1 MLKSKKIVDWLYNY
15 SLYFIIGAL
24 LLVIIAIEPS
34 FVRVSNFTTILT
46 QSATK
51 IIYAC
56 GIAGI
61 IVLGGT
67 DLALGREVG
76 LAAVVAASL
85 LQAVDYS
92 QRVFSADQ
100 VPALPLIVPL
110 LLVMVLL
117 GIICAAHG
125 FIVAHWGVAP
135 FVASLGVQLISYG
148 LCLQYFN
155 TVCNSNPLSGFTKTY
170 SKFCQG
176 TIRIGNISLSYLM
189 FYAIAVVAV
198 MWVIWNRTTLGKNM
212 FAIGGNREA
221 AKVCGVNVKRTIII
235 VYIIAGLLYAFG
247 GVLEAGRTGSANS
260 TMGADYAMDA
270 IAACVVGGVSKT
282 VLVDTSAERAENGRK
297 KAIECIRLRE
307 ENELNTHEEAEKA
320 IELLSTSDDSIKTAE
335 NARLV
340 IEAIIENVEAKQNL
354 FAQLDA
360 VLPVEVPICS
370 NTSGLR
376 ITDISAKCVHPERT
390 VTTHFWL
397 PAHLVPLVE
406 VVMGD
411 KTDEAVAVAVRD
423 ELRKWKKAPV
433 LVKRDLPGQLANR
446 VFQAII
452 RESIDIVASGLASAE
467 DVDTA
472 ISCGMAM
479 RFPVWGPLKHLDA
492 IGLNLGLS
500 VQETVLPSICAD
512 KTASPYIKEL
522 VEKGDLGAKTGK
534 GFYDWSTRS
543 IEDDMKKRDAFIIEA
558 VKAVERVEKK

>member
-1 MLKSKKIVDWLYNY
+1 MRDIVMVVG
-15 SLYFIIGAL
+15 SGMMGSGIGAM
-24 LLVIIAIEPS
+24 
-34 FVRVSNFTTILT
+34 
-46 QSATK
+46 SAL
-51 IIYAC
+51 
-56 GIAGI
+56 AG
-61 IVLGGT
+61 
-67 DLALGREVG
+67 
-76 LAAVVAASL
+76 
-85 LQAVDYS
+85 
-92 QRVFSADQ
+92 
-100 VPALPLIVPL
+100 
-110 LLVMVLL
+110 
-117 GIICAAHG
+117 
-125 FIVAHWGVAP
+125 
-135 FVASLGVQLISYG
+135 
-148 LCLQYFN
+148 N
-155 TVCNSNPLSGFTKTY
+155 
-170 SKFCQG
+170 
-176 TIRIGNISLSYLM
+176 
-189 FYAIAVVAV
+189 
-198 MWVIWNRTTLGKNM
+198 
-212 FAIGGNREA
+212 
-221 AKVCGVNVKRTIII
+221 
-235 VYIIAGLLYAFG
+235 
-247 GVLEAGRTGSANS
+247 
-260 TMGADYAMDA
+260 
-270 IAACVVGGVSKT
+270 KT

-512 KTASPYIKEL
+512 KTANPYITEL

>member
-1 MLKSKKIVDWLYNY
+1 M
-15 SLYFIIGAL
+15 
-24 LLVIIAIEPS
+24 
-34 FVRVSNFTTILT
+34 
-46 QSATK
+46 
-51 IIYAC
+51 
-56 GIAGI
+56 
-61 IVLGGT
+61 
-67 DLALGREVG
+67 
-76 LAAVVAASL
+76 AA
-85 LQAVDYS
+85 
-92 QRVFSADQ
+92 RR
-100 VPALPLIVPL
+100 
-110 LLVMVLL
+110 
-117 GIICAAHG
+117 
-125 FIVAHWGVAP
+125 
-135 FVASLGVQLISYG
+135 
-148 LCLQYFN
+148 
-155 TVCNSNPLSGFTKTY
+155 PLS
-170 SKFCQG
+170 
-176 TIRIGNISLSYLM
+176 
-189 FYAIAVVAV
+189 A
-198 MWVIWNRTTLGKNM
+198 
-212 FAIGGNREA
+212 
-221 AKVCGVNVKRTIII
+221 
-235 VYIIAGLLYAFG
+235 
-247 GVLEAGRTGSANS
+247 
-260 TMGADYAMDA
+260 
-270 IAACVVGGVSKT
+270 
-282 VLVDTSAERAENGRK
+282 
-297 KAIECIRLRE
+297 IRLRE

-500 VQETVLPSICAD
+500 VQETRAAQHLLPTRPPTPIS
-512 KTASPYIKEL
+512 KNWWKRET
-522 VEKGDLGAKTGK
+522 LGAKTGK

>member
-1 MLKSKKIVDWLYNY
+1 MHPPAR
-15 SLYFIIGAL
+15 G
-24 LLVIIAIEPS
+24 E
-34 FVRVSNFTTILT
+34 RVE
-46 QSATK
+46 
-51 IIYAC
+51 YPR
-56 GIAGI
+56 
-61 IVLGGT
+61 GG
-67 DLALGREVG
+67 R
-76 LAAVVAASL
+76 
-85 LQAVDYS
+85 
-92 QRVFSADQ
+92 
-100 VPALPLIVPL
+100 
-110 LLVMVLL
+110 
-117 GIICAAHG
+117 
-125 FIVAHWGVAP
+125 
-135 FVASLGVQLISYG
+135 
-148 LCLQYFN
+148 
-155 TVCNSNPLSGFTKTY
+155 
-170 SKFCQG
+170 
-176 TIRIGNISLSYLM
+176 
-189 FYAIAVVAV
+189 
-198 MWVIWNRTTLGKNM
+198 
-212 FAIGGNREA
+212 
-221 AKVCGVNVKRTIII
+221 
-235 VYIIAGLLYAFG
+235 
-247 GVLEAGRTGSANS
+247 
-260 TMGADYAMDA
+260 
-270 IAACVVGGVSKT
+270 
-282 VLVDTSAERAENGRK
+282 
-297 KAIECIRLRE
+297 
-307 ENELNTHEEAEKA
+307 
-320 IELLSTSDDSIKTAE
+320 IKTAE

-500 VQETVLPSICAD
+500 VQ
-512 KTASPYIKEL
+512 
-522 VEKGDLGAKTGK
+522 

-543 IEDDMKKRDAFIIEA
+543 IDDDMKKRDAFIIEA